1 MNTTENT
8 LIKFEEGNIYQMN
21 FIGDSELKPQ
31 FICVKT
37 TAKTATFERFMHPT
51 DKITRKI
58 KTYSGV
64 EYIREGNYS
73 MAPSIHAD
81 KIIG

>member
-1 MNTTENT
+1 MTTENT
-8 LIKFEEGNIYQMN
+8 LIKFEAGNIYQMN

-37 TAKTATFERFMHPT
+37 TAKTATFERFQNPS
-51 DKITRKI
+51 DVITRKI
-58 KTYSGV
+58 KTWNGV
-64 EYIREGNYS
+64 EYIVDGTYS

-81 KIIG
+81 KIVG